1 MKVSELLAE
10 LEGVPLD
17 AEVVIWSEEME
28 HFWKP
33 WVSHVLSSDSSRV
46 AFVEICFDPRAVD
59 SEREVKNA

>member
-17 AEVVIWSEEME
+17 ADVVVWSEGTE

-33 WVSHVLSSDSSRV
+33 WASHIMSSDSSQV
-46 AFVEICFDPRAVD
+46 AVVEICFD
-59 SEREVKNA
+59 SLEKEE